1 MKKYDALEFLGHF
14 AWLQSC
20 RGGVGQS
27 VKPIDCQ
34 REMQI
39 SRSSVYKHLKNLMR
53 RKYITKTAYGRYA
66 VNWDVTT
73 VGIATSIVTYFDI
86 ADYVRNK
93 NEFLGQFENDC
104 KS

>member
-1 MKKYDALEFLGHF
+1 
-14 AWLQSC
+14 
-20 RGGVGQS
+20 
-27 VKPIDCQ
+27 
-34 REMQI
+34 
-39 SRSSVYKHLKNLMR
+39 MR